1 MLTQKVDPK
10 EVTSTVDGS
19 VRTVS
24 FRVDQQVEWGEG
36 WGEGAGRPAG
46 RVGRRVGR
54 GGRGDQLVGGA
65 C

>member
-24 FRVDQQVEWGEG
+24 FRVDQQVEWGGG
-36 WGEGAGRPAG
+36 WGEGR
-46 RVGRRVGR
+46 GR
-54 GGRGDQLVGGA
+54 GGQLVGGRGPVEVGCA
-65 C
+65 EWQFL